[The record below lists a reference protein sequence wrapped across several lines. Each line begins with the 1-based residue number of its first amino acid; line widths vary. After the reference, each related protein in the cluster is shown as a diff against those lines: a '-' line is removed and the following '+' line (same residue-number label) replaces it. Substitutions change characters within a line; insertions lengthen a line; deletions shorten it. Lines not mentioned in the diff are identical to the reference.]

1 MSDNIATSNKNTT
14 PKGDAGHTASGGISI
29 EEKKALNKRLSRLR
43 ADILRNYP
51 FFGELIMHLSF
62 AVGSCGTACTDM
74 KKIIVDPEFAGILSD
89 EELTFVLL
97 HEVMHCVLQHPAR
110 GKELHQYLYNIA
122 CDVVVNSNIMKSMGV
137 KEFIVAGC
145 PAMHISPSG
154 TEGWKLSAEQVYK
167 ELLDVV
173 HIQISEDGTQARIV
187 IQGLDG
193 IGESDGA
200 SGEGE
205 NGDDRS
211 GEGKNRDG
219 RNGDGKSKGGKGR
232 SGKSVSGKN
241 VAGRSDA
248 GENVAGKGVA
258 DKGNAGESNGSG
270 GMSGKLIDNHD
281 IWVEVEMDD
290 EARDLWD
297 KMTEEF
303 GSKYQSAVSLPPVVR
318 EMNEAAVR
326 MAKLKWKE
334 LLKEFLTTTTYQ
346 TDYSFAPPDRRFANM
361 DIFSGE
367 REYMMPADN
376 AYESD
381 ALQNIWFCIDTSG
394 SVSYA
399 ELSRLYGEVQNVV
412 NQVDYCKGLV
422 SFFDTN
428 ITEPA
433 EFGTDFPAEWVK
445 PVGGGG
451 TSFRIIFDYMKE
463 HMTSSPGAIVI
474 LTDGYADE
482 GDESLAE
489 GIPVLWVVINN
500 KRDMSW
506 GQTIH
511 IEE

>member
-14 PKGDAGHTASGGISI
+14 LNESAVHTASGGISI
-29 EEKKALNKRLSRLR
+29 EEKRALNKRLSRLR

-154 TEGWKLSAEQVYK
+154 TEGWKLSAEEVYK

-173 HIQISEDGTQARIV
+173 HIQISEDGSQARIV

-193 IGESDGA
+193 IGE
-200 SGEGE
+200 
-205 NGDDRS
+205 GD
-211 GEGKNRDG
+211 
-219 RNGDGKSKGGKGR
+219 
-232 SGKSVSGKN
+232 
-241 VAGRSDA
+241 
-248 GENVAGKGVA
+248 
-258 DKGNAGESNGSG
+258 AGESNGSG

-334 LLKEFLTTTTYQ
+334 LLKEFITTTTYQ

-412 NQVDYCKGLV
+412 NQVNYCKGLV

>member
-1 MSDNIATSNKNTT
+1 MSDNIVTSNKNTT
-14 PKGDAGHTASGGISI
+14 LNESAGHTASGGIGI
-29 EEKKALNKRLSRLR
+29 EEKKALNKRLSGLR

-137 KEFIVAGC
+137 KEYIVAGC

-154 TEGWKLSAEQVYK
+154 TEGWKLSAEEVYK

-173 HIQISEDGTQARIV
+173 HIQISEDGSQARIV

-193 IGESDGA
+193 IGEG
-200 SGEGE
+200 
-205 NGDDRS
+205 
-211 GEGKNRDG
+211 
-219 RNGDGKSKGGKGR
+219 
-232 SGKSVSGKN
+232 
-241 VAGRSDA
+241 DA
-248 GENVAGKGVA
+248 GG
-258 DKGNAGESNGSG
+258 SNGSG

-412 NQVDYCKGLV
+412 NQVNYCKGLV

-500 KRDMSW
+500 KQDMSW